1 MTPPLRRRL
10 LRRLAAV
17 LAITGLLGACAGT
30 PGRDAPSPYYHCDRN
45 GEREQRAA
53 CD

>member
-1 MTPPLRRRL
+1 MTQPSRHWLSKLLTPLSAAL
-10 LRRLAAV
+10 LLAA
-17 LAITGLLGACAGT
+17 CGT
-30 PGRDAPSPYYHCDRN
+30 TRDAPSAYYHCDRN